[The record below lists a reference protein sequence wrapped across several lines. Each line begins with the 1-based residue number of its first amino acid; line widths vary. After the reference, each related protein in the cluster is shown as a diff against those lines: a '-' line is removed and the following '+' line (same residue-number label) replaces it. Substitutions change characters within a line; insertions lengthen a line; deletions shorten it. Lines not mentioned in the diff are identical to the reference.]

1 MAIDFDRL
9 TKARNDLNL
18 TKTELAEI
26 LNINARTYS
35 SYELGERD
43 PSTEVLLKLC
53 KVLDLS
59 ADELLGMGSTQI
71 QKKIATINGK
81 IVYMIPIFE
90 IDSVDFESDFV
101 DIMPWFFADMTEA
114 KATFAIKASGDS
126 MYPKIEK
133 NDILVISTTMNYHNK
148 DLRYRENDL
157 LLFCK
162 DGVNYIRRV
171 NKARKQF
178 ILEAINPNY
187 PPIDATGALE
197 EQIHKIGTV
206 RKIIKTI

>member
-1 MAIDFDRL
+1 MAIDFDKL
-9 TKARNDLNL
+9 TSTRIELGL
-18 TKTELAEI
+18 TKTDLAHI
-26 LNINARTYS
+26 LNIPARTYS

-59 ADELLGMGSTQI
+59 ADELLGMEAAPFQR
-71 QKKIATINGK
+71 KLATINGK
-81 IVYMIPIFE
+81 LVYMIPIFE
-90 IDSVDFESDFV
+90 IDSLDFKTDFV
-101 DIMPWFFADMTEA
+101 DCMPWFFEDMNEA

-126 MYPKIEK
+126 MFPKIEK
-133 NDILVISTTMNYHNK
+133 NDILVINTMMNSHSK
-148 DLRYRENDL
+148 ELRYRENDL

-171 NKARKQF
+171 NKARKQL
-178 ILEAINPNY
+178 ILEAINPTY
-187 PPIDATGALE
+187 PPIDATGDLE
-197 EQIHKIGTV
+197 DQILKIGTV